1 MDGLWVRGCS
11 VLCAAHGAGL
21 VPSLGGRNV
30 RHAVAAMSA
39 CNRCDAEQP
48 ELVSRQAV
56 LEPRTILITIEEF
69 NSDKLDVVSYCLL
82 TIGAAYLV
90 QRLLV

>member
-1 MDGLWVRGCS
+1 MDGLWVPGCS
-11 VLCAAHGAGL
+11 VRCAAHGVGL

-30 RHAVAAMSA
+30 CRAGAAMSA

-56 LEPRTILITIEEF
+56 LEPRTIRITIEGF
-69 NSDKLDVVSYCLL
+69 NSDKLGVASYRLV
-82 TIGAAYLV
+82 TKGAAYLV